1 MLVSCRVVCGITV
14 LRKYGLVDV
23 DNEKTILEAY
33 GMLRNGS
40 LQTGDNFVVPL
51 EFSNHAVTVNV
62 WMFDTLFNK
71 QLSQDNCVQCS
82 CHS

>member
-1 MLVSCRVVCGITV
+1 MWVSCRVVCGITV

-23 DNEKTILEAY
+23 DNENKILEVY

-62 WMFDTLFNK
+62 LGVRYFIQQAT
-71 QLSQDNCVQCS
+71 QSG
-82 CHS
+82 

>member
-23 DNEKTILEAY
+23 DNEKTILEVY

-62 WMFDTLFNK
+62 SGGMSAAGRRRRFR
-71 QLSQDNCVQCS
+71 
-82 CHS
+82 

>member
-23 DNEKTILEAY
+23 DNEKTILEVY

-40 LQTGDNFVVPL
+40 LQTGDNCVVPL
-51 EFSNHAVTVNV
+51 EFSNHVHAVTVNV
-62 WMFDTLFNK
+62 SGGMSAAGRRRRFR
-71 QLSQDNCVQCS
+71 
-82 CHS
+82 

>member
-1 MLVSCRVVCGITV
+1 M
-14 LRKYGLVDV
+14 DV

-40 LQTGDNFVVPL
+40 LQTGDTFVVPL

-62 WMFDTLFNK
+62 SGGMSAAGRRRRFR
-71 QLSQDNCVQCS
+71 
-82 CHS
+82 